1 MGADCT
7 PLSPADDLLTLRPKS
22 ADELKT
28 AVRYSAHNLAT
39 GHPAGPHNLYT
50 TCNGTI
56 SS

>member
-28 AVRYSAHNLAT
+28 AVRYSARNLAT
-39 GHPAGPHNLYT
+39 GHPAGPHNL
-50 TCNGTI
+50 
-56 SS
+56 